1 MWDIIVCV
9 QLVTIIVAQA
19 NEKGNFS
26 LPFSL
31 SGVPEIEKF
40 VEELTKMKKV
50 FQGDGSQRK
59 IVILYGLGGIGKIQ
73 LAIAFT
79 KEETN
84 NYSAIFWLNGKN
96 KDTLK
101 YSFAGMEKLLHNENT
116 SSPLLTTAV
125 KEKSAGQIVEAIP
138 KGLSIREN
146 TRWILVFD
154 NVDKPKTR

>member
-1 MWDIIVCV
+1 M
-9 QLVTIIVAQA
+9 VTIIVAQA
-19 NEKGNFS
+19 NGKGKFS

-31 SGVPEIEKF
+31 SGVPEIEQF
-40 VEELTKMKKV
+40 VGRKEELTKMKKA
-50 FQGDGSQRK
+50 FQGDGCQRK
-59 IVILYGLGGIGKIQ
+59 SVILHGLGGIRKIQ

-125 KEKSAGQIVEAIP
+125 KEKNADQIVEAIP
-138 KGLSIREN
+138 K
-146 TRWILVFD
+146 
-154 NVDKPKTR
+154 